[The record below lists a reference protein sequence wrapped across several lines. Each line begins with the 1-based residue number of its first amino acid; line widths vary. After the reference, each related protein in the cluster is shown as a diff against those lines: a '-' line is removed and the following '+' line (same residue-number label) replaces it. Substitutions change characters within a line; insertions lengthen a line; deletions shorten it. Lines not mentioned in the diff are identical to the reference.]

1 VPNPPRKASTE
12 MGMKRPKLKR
22 PFSLENARRLQRA
35 KTMGQKT
42 AAAETPLTG
51 PAGSPCATA
60 PPKRPLVLVAD
71 DDDIVRF
78 LARES
83 LTAAGFDVA
92 EAADG
97 IEALRSLES
106 LKPDLVVCDV
116 LMPVLDGFAVC
127 AAARRTPGLEQ
138 VPILMLTS
146 LDDTESI
153 NEAYTAG
160 ATDFATKPINWA
172 LLHHRVQFLLRAS
185 ATVTALKQSEE
196 RYALAAQGA
205 NDGLWDWD
213 LKEGAMYFSPRW
225 KSMLGYREEEIAADP
240 EEWLRRIYPDDAA
253 RVRADL
259 RAHWQG
265 ATAHF
270 ESEHRIIRH
279 DGTYCWVIARGL
291 AVRDATGEVCRMAG
305 SQTDISMRKRAEEQ
319 LMHDAFHDALTDLPN
334 RSLFLDRL
342 THCVKLAHRRPTYG
356 FAVLFLDLDRFKAV
370 NDSLGHLAGD
380 RLLVEVAGR
389 IKRSLRNGDTLAR
402 FAGDEFVVLFE
413 DVTEVTTVT
422 RIVERVQELLV
433 QPLELNG
440 QTVIP
445 SASMGIALSAAGY
458 ERAEDILRDADT
470 AMYRAKSS
478 GRACYE
484 VFDPQMHARAVTVS
498 QRESELRAAI
508 ANREFRVFYQPIT
521 AVQDQ
526 RIVGF
531 EALVRWQH
539 PRLGLLA
546 PEQFLSIAC
555 EAGLIVELGQWVLS
569 ESCAQLS
576 RWQRQWPAIQD
587 WFVSVNLSGQELMHP
602 DLLGTIDRILAE
614 TGLSATC
621 LRLELTEGSLI
632 ERTEDSLEVIRK
644 LQERRIWL
652 SIDDFGTG
660 YSSFSYLCRFP
671 FNVLKIDYSF
681 IQNLDTDDHRFEIV
695 KAIITMAHN
704 LGLQVVAEGGESAEV
719 LKRLQSLPCEYVQGY
734 AVSRP
739 CDAEGV
745 TELIA
750 AQCGDRTDPPL
761 VEGTDHL
768 ARSSI
773 A

>member
-1 VPNPPRKASTE
+1 
-12 MGMKRPKLKR
+12 MGL
-22 PFSLENARRLQRA
+22 
-35 KTMGQKT
+35 T
-42 AAAETPLTG
+42 AAAAEIPLAG
-51 PAGSPCATA
+51 PTVHLCPTSS
-60 PPKRPLVLVAD
+60 PKRPLVLVAD
-71 DDDIVRF
+71 DDDIVRL

-97 IEALRSLES
+97 VEALRSLEY
-106 LKPDLVVCDV
+106 LKPDLLVCDV
-116 LMPVLDGFAVC
+116 LMPALDGFAVC
-127 AAARRTPGLEQ
+127 AAVRRTPGFEQ

-185 ATVTALKQSEE
+185 STVTALKRSEE

-213 LKEGAMYFSPRW
+213 LKEGLMYFSPRW
-225 KSMLGYREEEIAADP
+225 KSMLGYREEEITAEP
-240 EEWLRRIYPDDAA
+240 EEWLRRIHPDDVA
-253 RVRADL
+253 RVRSEL
-259 RAHWQG
+259 CAHQQG
-265 ATAHF
+265 TTPHF

-319 LMHDAFHDALTDLPN
+319 LMHDAFHDALTGLPN

-342 THCVKLAHRRPTYG
+342 THCVKLGHRRPDYG
-356 FAVLFLDLDRFKAV
+356 FAVLFVDLDRFKTV

-380 RLLVEVAGR
+380 RLLREVAGR
-389 IKRSLRNGDTLAR
+389 IKNSLRNGDTLAR

-422 RIVERVQELLV
+422 RIVERIQEYLV

-440 QTVIP
+440 QTVMP
-445 SASMGIALSAAGY
+445 SASMGIALSTAGY

-478 GRACYE
+478 GRARYE
-484 VFDPQMHARAVTVS
+484 VFDPQMHAHAVTVL
-498 QRESELRAAI
+498 QREVELRAALV
-508 ANREFRVFYQPIT
+508 NHEFRVLYQPIIG
-521 AVQDQ
+521 VQDQ

-539 PRLGLLA
+539 PRLGLLT
-546 PEQFLSIAC
+546 PEQFLSIAS
-555 EAGLIVELGQWVLS
+555 EAGLIVDLGQWVLR
-569 ESCAQLS
+569 ESCAQLR
-576 RWQRQWPAIQD
+576 RWQQQWPAIRD

-602 DLLGTIDRILAE
+602 DLLEMIDRILAE
-614 TGLSATC
+614 TGLPATC
-621 LRLELTEGSLI
+621 LRLEVTEGSLI
-632 ERTEDSLEVIRK
+632 ERTEDSQEVIRK

-671 FNVLKIDYSF
+671 FDVLKIDRSF
-681 IQNLDTDDHRFEIV
+681 IQDLDTDDHRFEIV

-704 LGLQVVAEGGESAEV
+704 LGLQVVAEGSESIEV

-734 AVSRP
+734 AVSKPR
-739 CDAEGV
+739 DAQGAA
-745 TELIA
+745 ELIA
-750 AQCGDRTDPPL
+750 AQCGVGKDLPWSQGTPLPP
-761 VEGTDHL
+761 
-768 ARSSI
+768 SI
-773 A
+773 KIALRAFSMP